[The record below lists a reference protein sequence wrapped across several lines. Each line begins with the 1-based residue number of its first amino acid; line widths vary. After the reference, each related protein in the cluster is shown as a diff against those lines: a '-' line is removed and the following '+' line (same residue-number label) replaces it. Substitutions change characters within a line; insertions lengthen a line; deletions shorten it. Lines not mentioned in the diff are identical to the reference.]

1 MNTPT
6 FQEKIMTSLNLKK
19 DKYPLSETQLSQHD
33 SKKTKTPN
41 NPTIG
46 LFILTTTA
54 PHYSNINLIFSAQ
67 SIPIR
72 YRILIMNIA
81 LDLLHIH

>member
-41 NPTIG
+41 NPTSG
-46 LFILTTTA
+46 LFILTTA
-54 PHYSNINLIFSAQ
+54 ISPPSVKKLIWM
-67 SIPIR
+67 IR
-72 YRILIMNIA
+72 GVMLFV
-81 LDLLHIH
+81 

>member
-33 SKKTKTPN
+33 SKKQRLQ
-41 NPTIG
+41 IIQLAVY
-46 LFILTTTA
+46 LF
-54 PHYSNINLIFSAQ
+54 
-67 SIPIR
+67 
-72 YRILIMNIA
+72 
-81 LDLLHIH
+81 

>member
-6 FQEKIMTSLNLKK
+6 FQEKIMTSFNLKK
-19 DKYPLSETQLSQHD
+19 DQYPLSETQLSQHD

-46 LFILTTTA
+46 LFILTMA
-54 PHYSNINLIFSAQ
+54 ISPPSVKKLIWM
-67 SIPIR
+67 IR
-72 YRILIMNIA
+72 GVMFFI
-81 LDLLHIH
+81 

>member
-6 FQEKIMTSLNLKK
+6 FQEKIMTSFNLKK

-46 LFILTTTA
+46 LFILTTTIS
-54 PHYSNINLIFSAQ
+54 PPSVKKLIWM
-67 SIPIR
+67 IR
-72 YRILIMNIA
+72 GVMLFI
-81 LDLLHIH
+81 

>member
-41 NPTIG
+41 NPTSG
-46 LFILTTTA
+46 LIYFNHGYISPQVLK
-54 PHYSNINLIFSAQ
+54 N
-67 SIPIR
+67 
-72 YRILIMNIA
+72 
-81 LDLLHIH
+81 

>member
-33 SKKTKTPN
+33 SKKIKTPN
-41 NPTIG
+41 NPTSG
-46 LFILTTTA
+46 LFILTTA
-54 PHYSNINLIFSAQ
+54 ISPPSVKKLIWM
-67 SIPIR
+67 IR
-72 YRILIMNIA
+72 GVMLFI
-81 LDLLHIH
+81 